1 MTLGCAATLVACGAD
16 DDGNASGETE
26 TTVSSTEAT
35 DPTGPSSSNPSSSD
49 PSGDPTTASNTTPG
63 TTTPGDTSDSSADS
77 TTEVDPG
84 EPAVHY
90 VGRYDDSD
98 PTHVR
103 MGWSGVGFVV
113 RFTGTGATARIDDQG
128 QYLTVVV
135 DGAVQPTVTTGGGEQ
150 DYVLATG
157 LPDGEHVIE
166 VYRRTEGSF
175 GSTTIVDVTLE
186 GELLPPPAVDRRI
199 EIVGDSI
206 TCGYGNEG
214 ISPCGFTADTENHYM
229 TYGAIAAR
237 EVGAELHTIAWSG
250 KGIIFNYGEDTN
262 QPMPELYDRII
273 AGEEP
278 SWDYAQ
284 WQPDVV
290 AINLGTNDFS
300 TDGDPTQQQY
310 VDAYVAFVTHIREV
324 NPDAYILLLSP
335 SLFGDEATMVDG
347 YLQDVVDARMGAGD
361 TAIGWANINV
371 EWIGSGCD
379 GHPTVETH
387 QGMAARLVEELG
399 AHVGW

>member
-1 MTLGCAATLVACGAD
+1 MT
-16 DDGNASGETE
+16 E
-26 TTVSSTEAT
+26 
-35 DPTGPSSSNPSSSD
+35 PTGPGSTSPSTSD
-49 PSGDPTTASNTTPG
+49 PSGDPTTASATTPG
-63 TTTPGDTSDSSADS
+63 TTTPGDTSDSSPD
-77 TTEVDPG
+77 TGETDTDPG

-98 PTHVR
+98 PAHVR
-103 MGWSGVGFVV
+103 LGWSGVGFVV
-113 RFTGTGATARIDDQG
+113 RFNGTGATAHLDDAG
-128 QYLTVVV
+128 GYLTVVV
-135 DGAVQPTVTTGGGEQ
+135 DGEVQPTLATSGEQ
-150 DYVLATG
+150 DYVLASG
-157 LPDGEHVIE
+157 LADGEHVIE

-175 GSTTIVDVTLE
+175 GPTTIGDVTLE
-186 GELLPPPAVDRRI
+186 GELLPPPPVDRRI
-199 EIVGDSI
+199 EIIGDSI

-214 ISPCGFTADTENHYM
+214 ISPCTFSADTENHYM

-250 KGIIFNYGEDTN
+250 KGVLYNYGEDTN
-262 QPMPELYDRII
+262 QPMPELYDRTI
-273 AGEEP
+273 AGEDP
-278 SWDYAQ
+278 AWDYGQ
-284 WQPDVV
+284 WQPDVI

-300 TDGDPTQQQY
+300 TDGDPTQQQF
-310 VDAYVAFVTHIREV
+310 VDAYVTFVTHIRDV

-347 YLQDVVDARMGAGD
+347 YLQDVVAQRTGAGD

-387 QGMAARLVEELG
+387 MGMAARFVEELG
-399 AHVGW
+399 NHVGW

>member
-1 MTLGCAATLVACGAD
+1 MLCCATALAACGSD
-16 DDGNASGETE
+16 DDGNASDETGG
-26 TTVSSTEAT
+26 TVSSTAT
-35 DPTGPSSSNPSSSD
+35 TEPTGPSSTNPSTTD

-63 TTTPGDTSDSSADS
+63 TTTPSDTSDSSPD
-77 TTEVDPG
+77 TGETDTDPG

-90 VGRYDDSD
+90 VGRYDASD
-98 PTHVR
+98 PAHVR
-103 MGWSGVGFVV
+103 LGWSGVGFVV
-113 RFTGTGATARIDDQG
+113 RFTGTGATVHLDDAG
-128 QYLTVVV
+128 GYLTVVV
-135 DGAVQPTVTTGGGEQ
+135 DGQVQPTLATSGEQ
-150 DYVLATG
+150 DYVLASG
-157 LPDGEHVIE
+157 LADGEHVIE

-175 GSTTIVDVTLE
+175 GATTIADVTLE

-214 ISPCGFTADTENHYM
+214 ISPCSFSADTENHYM

-250 KGIIFNYGEDTN
+250 KGVIFNYGEDTN
-262 QPMPELYDRII
+262 QPMPELYDRVI
-273 AGEEP
+273 AGEDP
-278 SWDYAQ
+278 PWDYGQ

-300 TDGDPTQQQY
+300 TDGDPSQQQF
-310 VDAYVAFVTHIREV
+310 VDAYVTFVTHIREV

-347 YLQDVVDARMGAGD
+347 YLQDVVDQRMGAGD

-387 QGMAARLVEELG
+387 MGMAARLVEELG
-399 AHVGW
+399 SHVGW